1 MHNIW
6 VACDWH
12 LFNREVEPRHPFRST
27 RNIGKLGDHYADM
40 IQDDDLFIYLGDLCD
55 PEVTDKEALTTIIKS
70 IPGYKVLC
78 MGNHDNQDIVYY
90 YDIGFDKVCDVLRIH
105 NLLFS
110 HKPIRVAPDELNIHG
125 HLHTEK
131 LSSLDYQHIKAYAS
145 NYNRDDQPILLD
157 DLIDSAMIQ
166 DPNVVNDTKSLNQI
180 QEKFEK
186 YTSIVSGEKYRD
198 IYDLSDKISLS
209 PVDESVKS
217 TNDYVMRNLFFIS
230 KDGDYDETIIQPRI
244 PDNYMTQ
251 NGFEDSE
258 TPRVCFSTS
267 IDGCLIGL
275 GQNITNKEFYVYHP
289 VGKYKVITP
298 TEEQVPDVKITKE
311 RWICEPVELTCI
323 GKIKAI
329 DENGPK
335 DDGIPYRYGKN
346 KEHEARL
353 YHWGYIWIQRFNES
367 IQPSIVALS
376 ASVEEEEPVRNKRQ
390 RPIDEILFPNVDS
403 TRYFEADDDAANK
416 REDGSKYGDDRP
428 VHKIIHKNDVVADGQ
443 ANLDESST
451 PQILLKASSMTG
463 KDKYL
468 SIIAKD
474 LRGEDLTNKLSE
486 LLK

>member
-12 LFNREVEPRHPFRST
+12 LFNREVEPQHPFRST

-55 PEVTDKEALTTIIKS
+55 PEVTDKETLTTIIKS

-131 LSSLDYQHIKAYAS
+131 LSSLDYQHINAYAS

-166 DPNVVNDTKSLNQI
+166 DPGVINDSKSLDQI

-230 KDGDYDETIIQPRI
+230 KDGDYDETIVQPRI

-251 NGFEDSE
+251 NGFEDSK

-267 IDGCLIGL
+267 IDGCLMGL
-275 GQNITNKEFYVYHP
+275 SQNITNKEFYVYHP
-289 VGKYKVITP
+289 VGKHKVITP
-298 TEEQVPDVKITKE
+298 TEKQVPDVKITKE

-346 KEHEARL
+346 NEHEARL
-353 YHWGYIWIQRFNES
+353 YSWGYKWIQRFNES

-416 REDGSKYGDDRP
+416 REDGAKYGDDRP
-428 VHKIIHKNDVVADGQ
+428 VHKVIHKNDVVAD
-443 ANLDESST
+443 SH
-451 PQILLKASSMTG
+451 
-463 KDKYL
+463 
-468 SIIAKD
+468 
-474 LRGEDLTNKLSE
+474 GEISPVAIVKIFSVRPPS
-486 LLK
+486 KVAY

>member
-12 LFNREVEPRHPFRST
+12 LFNRTVEPRHPFRST

-55 PEVTDKEALTTIIKS
+55 PEITDKEALTTIIKS

-131 LSSLDYQHIKAYAS
+131 LSSLDYQHINAYAS

-209 PVDESVKS
+209 PVDES
-217 TNDYVMRNLFFIS
+217 L
-230 KDGDYDETIIQPRI
+230 QPGR
-244 PDNYMTQ
+244 
-251 NGFEDSE
+251 
-258 TPRVCFSTS
+258 
-267 IDGCLIGL
+267 
-275 GQNITNKEFYVYHP
+275 K
-289 VGKYKVITP
+289 
-298 TEEQVPDVKITKE
+298 
-311 RWICEPVELTCI
+311 
-323 GKIKAI
+323 
-329 DENGPK
+329 
-335 DDGIPYRYGKN
+335 
-346 KEHEARL
+346 
-353 YHWGYIWIQRFNES
+353 
-367 IQPSIVALS
+367 
-376 ASVEEEEPVRNKRQ
+376 
-390 RPIDEILFPNVDS
+390 
-403 TRYFEADDDAANK
+403 
-416 REDGSKYGDDRP
+416 
-428 VHKIIHKNDVVADGQ
+428 
-443 ANLDESST
+443 SST
-451 PQILLKASSMTG
+451 LPVFI
-463 KDKYL
+463 
-468 SIIAKD
+468 
-474 LRGEDLTNKLSE
+474 
-486 LLK
+486 